1 MYSGYGEARDACQSF
16 LPCNGPNTT
25 VTKINVLCLG
35 SSPHLQCLAK
45 VFCASLHETRV
56 HVVNVT
62 IYQEVYR
69 GADWLDAPNHYPNLS
84 HLHDITILEE
94 YETSY
99 PSDPSTHSLAV
110 ALVSFFILLSAG
122 LLLFVFATP
131 ELKCHRKCYRR
142 VLGQSTDR
150 SSSSSSPNSA
160 REDEEQSEVTSNP
173 LASTDAPRRG
183 FGGIVTRTPTSI
195 HGEHH
200 EESASP
206 PGERGTFEFEM
217 TSPGGGLII
226 I

>member
-1 MYSGYGEARDACQSF
+1 
-16 LPCNGPNTT
+16 
-25 VTKINVLCLG
+25 
-35 SSPHLQCLAK
+35 
-45 VFCASLHETRV
+45 V
-56 HVVNVT
+56 H
-62 IYQEVYR
+62 R
-69 GADWLDAPNHYPNLS
+69 GADWLDAPNHYPSLS
-84 HLHDITILEE
+84 HLHGVTILEE
-94 YETSY
+94 YETDY

-110 ALVSFFILLSAG
+110 ALVSFFVLLSAG

-131 ELKCHRKCYRR
+131 ELQCRSPRKCYQR
-142 VLGQSTDR
+142 VFGQPSDR

-160 REDEEQSEVTSNP
+160 RDDEPSEATTNP

-183 FGGIVTRTPTSI
+183 FGGIVTQTPTSFV
-195 HGEHH
+195 GEHQ

>member
-1 MYSGYGEARDACQSF
+1 M
-16 LPCNGPNTT
+16 
-25 VTKINVLCLG
+25 
-35 SSPHLQCLAK
+35 
-45 VFCASLHETRV
+45 
-56 HVVNVT
+56 
-62 IYQEVYR
+62 YR
-69 GADWLDAPNHYPNLS
+69 GSDWLDAPNHYPNLS
-84 HLHDITILEE
+84 RLHHVTILEE

-131 ELKCHRKCYRR
+131 DMQCLRKCYRR

-150 SSSSSSPNSA
+150 SSSPSPNSA
-160 REDEEQSEVTSNP
+160 REDEEQSEATTNP

-183 FGGIVTRTPTSI
+183 FGGIVTRTPTSFL
-195 HGEHH
+195 GEHH